1 MKLLVLQHV
10 VFEGPASISRWA
22 EQSAVT
28 LQPHCCANN
37 TDYPELETFDG
48 LIIMGGPMSV
58 NDDLDWLE
66 QEKVFLTAALNSN
79 KPILGICLGAQLI
92 ASCMGAVVSKHHQ
105 REIGWF
111 DVCSTGSDH
120 WLAQTL
126 PEQFTPLHWHGDTF
140 AIPDGCSH
148 LFRSTVCDNQAFA
161 HGDNVLG
168 LPSHLEFD
176 DSTAQRVGE
185 ACPED
190 LEDSVSSVQ
199 SLDEILAD
207 AGRFGQANA
216 LMFKLLDGLFLGD
229 R

>member
-22 EQSAVT
+22 EQRAVT
-28 LQPHCCANN
+28 LLPHCCANN

-66 QEKVFLTAALNSN
+66 QEKAFLTAALNTD

-92 ASCMGAVVSKHHQ
+92 ASCLGAAVSKHHQ

-111 DVCSTGSDH
+111 EISQTDSNH
-120 WLAQTL
+120 WLAQIL
-126 PEQFTPLHWHGDTF
+126 PERLTPLHWHGDTF
-140 AIPDGCSH
+140 AIPDGCTP
-148 LFRSTVCDNQAFA
+148 LFRSAVCENQAFA
-161 HGDNVLG
+161 RDDNVLG
-168 LPSHLEFD
+168 LQFHLEFD
-176 DSTAQRVGE
+176 TSTAQRVGE

-190 LEDSVSSVQ
+190 LQDSVSSVQ
-199 SLDEILAD
+199 SLDEILENTD
-207 AGRFGQANA
+207 RFEQANK